1 MRFSDE
7 FLSEVRDRNDIVDVI
22 SPYVD
27 LRVRGALATGLCPFH
42 NEKTPSFT
50 VYINTQSYYCFGCGS
65 GGDAITFIKNIEN
78 LDYTEAVTMLAERSG
93 LALPADGYDDGVAK
107 MKRRMYDANREA
119 ARFFH
124 KNLFTPQGKTGL
136 DYFLSRGL
144 SMETIKHFGLGYAP
158 DDWSALIKHMKS
170 KGFSEQELLSADL
183 AKKTQKG
190 YVIDT
195 FRNRAMFPIID
206 VKGSVIAFGGRVLDD
221 SKPKYVNTS
230 DTLVYKKSQGVFA
243 LNFAKRGTE
252 KTLILCEGYMDVI
265 AYHQA
270 GFENAVAGL
279 GTAFTPEQAKLLSKY
294 AEEVIL
300 SYDGDEA
307 GQKATRKAIGI
318 LSRTPLRIRVAKMQ
332 GGKDP
337 DEIIKKFGKDRM
349 RQILTSAV
357 GDTEF
362 ELMRAMQGFDIS
374 SADGKVAYLERAVDI
389 LSHIN
394 NAIQWDVYA
403 SKLSAQLDVD
413 KTAIVVQIE
422 KKAKQRVKRETK
434 EQFSKAATFN
444 DEAMKKANPERQKNL
459 IAAKAEEILIAS
471 LLHNPDFYAKIKD
484 SVSDDDFATELN
496 RRIYKVIASH
506 IEESRPVEITYFAS
520 ELSDEEI
527 GYLVRLESMRE
538 NLGNT
543 VKECLD
549 CIRRMREEKQ
559 EREIK
564 NPAGMTDDEWF
575 SHIKKRKDE
584 TG

>member
-27 LRVRGALATGLCPFH
+27 LRVRGSLATGLCPFH

-50 VYINTQSYYCFGCGS
+50 VYVNTQSYYCFGCGS

-124 KNLFTPQGKTGL
+124 SCLFTPDGKTGL

-144 SMETIKHFGLGYAP
+144 SMETIRHFGLGYAP
-158 DDWSALIKHMKS
+158 DKWDGLLRHMKS
-170 KGFSEQELLSADL
+170 KGYSEQELVAADL

-190 YVIDT
+190 YIIDT

-243 LNFAKRGTE
+243 LNFAKRGSD

-279 GTAFTPEQAKLLSKY
+279 GTAFTPEQAKLISKY

-300 SYDGDEA
+300 SYDNDEA
-307 GQKATRKAIGI
+307 GQNATRKAIGI
-318 LSRTPLRIRVAKMQ
+318 LSRTPLRIRVARLQ

-337 DEIIKKFGKDRM
+337 DEIIKKYGKDKM
-349 RQILTSAV
+349 RQILSSAV
-357 GDTEF
+357 GDVEF
-362 ELMRAMQGFDIS
+362 DLQRAQQGFDLQTS
-374 SADGKVAYLERAVDI
+374 DGKVAYLEKAVDI
-389 LSHIN
+389 LSKIRN
-394 NAIQWDVYA
+394 PIQWDVYA
-403 SKLSAQLDVD
+403 SKLSAQLGVS
-413 KTAIVVQIE
+413 KEAIVIQIE
-422 KKAKQRVKRETK
+422 KKSKQRARKETREN
-434 EQFSKAATFN
+434 FSNAATFN
-444 DEAMKKANPERQKNL
+444 DEALKKVNPERAKNL
-459 IAAKAEEILIAS
+459 VAAKAEEILIAS
-471 LLHNPDFYAKIKD
+471 LLHNPDFYSKIKD
-484 SVSDDDFATELN
+484 KIDENDFATELN
-496 RRIYKVIASH
+496 RRIYNVIARH
-506 IEESRPVEITYFAS
+506 IEQHRPVEITYFAS

-538 NLGNT
+538 KLGNT
-543 VKECLD
+543 VQECLD
-549 CIRRMREEKQ
+549 CIKRMKDERR
-559 EREIK
+559 EREAK

-575 SHIKKRKDE
+575 SQFKKQE
-584 TG
+584 

>member
-27 LRVRGALATGLCPFH
+27 LRVRGSLATGLCPFH

-78 LDYTEAVTMLAERSG
+78 LDYTEAVTMLADRSG

-119 ARFFH
+119 AKFFH
-124 KNLFTPQGKTGL
+124 SSLFKPEGKTGL

-144 SMETIKHFGLGYAP
+144 SMETIRHFGLGFAP
-158 DDWSALIKHMKS
+158 DSWSSLIKHLKS
-170 KGFSEQELLSADL
+170 KGFSEQEIIAADL

-243 LNFAKRGTE
+243 LNFAKRGSD

-279 GTAFTPEQAKLLSKY
+279 GTSFTPEQAKLLSKY

-300 SYDGDEA
+300 SYDNDEA
-307 GQKATRKAIGI
+307 GQNATRKAIGI
-318 LSRTPLRIRVAKMQ
+318 LSRTPLRIRVARLQ

-337 DEIIKKFGKDRM
+337 DEIIKKYGKDKM
-349 RQILTSAV
+349 RQILSSAV
-357 GDTEF
+357 GDVEF
-362 ELMRAMQGFDIS
+362 DLQRAQQGFDLQTS
-374 SADGKVAYLERAVDI
+374 DGKVAYLERAVDI
-389 LSHIN
+389 LSKIRN
-394 NAIQWDVYA
+394 PIQWDVYA
-403 SKLSAQLDVD
+403 SKLSAQLGVS
-413 KTAIVVQIE
+413 KEAIVIQIE
-422 KKAKQRVKRETK
+422 KRSKQRVRRETRDN
-434 EQFSKAATFN
+434 FANAATFN
-444 DEAMKKANPERQKNL
+444 DEALKKVNPERQKNL
-459 IAAKAEEILIAS
+459 VAAKAEEILIAS
-471 LLHNPDFYAKIKD
+471 LLHNPDFYFKIKD
-484 SVSDDDFATELN
+484 KVSDDDFATDLN

-506 IEESRPVEITYFAS
+506 IEQHRPIEITYFAS

-538 NLGNT
+538 KLGNT
-543 VKECLD
+543 AQECLD
-549 CIRRMREEKQ
+549 CIKRMKDEKR
-559 EREIK
+559 ERESK

-575 SHIKKRKDE
+575 SQFKKQE
-584 TG
+584 E

>member
-27 LRVRGALATGLCPFH
+27 LRVRGSLATGLCPFH

-50 VYINTQSYYCFGCGS
+50 VYVNTQSYYCFGCGS

-124 KNLFTPQGKTGL
+124 SCLFTPDGKTGL

-144 SMETIKHFGLGYAP
+144 SMETIRHFGLGYAP
-158 DDWSALIKHMKS
+158 DKWDGLLRHMKS
-170 KGFSEQELLSADL
+170 KGYSEQELVAADL

-190 YVIDT
+190 YIIDT

-243 LNFAKRGTE
+243 LNFAKRGSD

-279 GTAFTPEQAKLLSKY
+279 GTAFTPEQAKLISKY

-300 SYDGDEA
+300 SYDNDEA
-307 GQKATRKAIGI
+307 GQNATRKAIGI
-318 LSRTPLRIRVAKMQ
+318 LSRTPLRIRVARLQ

-337 DEIIKKFGKDRM
+337 DEIIKKYGKDKM
-349 RQILTSAV
+349 RQILSSAV
-357 GDTEF
+357 GDVEF
-362 ELMRAMQGFDIS
+362 DLQRAQQGFDLQTS
-374 SADGKVAYLERAVDI
+374 DGKVAYLEKAVDI
-389 LSHIN
+389 LSKIRN
-394 NAIQWDVYA
+394 PIQWDVYA
-403 SKLSAQLDVD
+403 SKLSAQLGVS
-413 KTAIVVQIE
+413 KEAIVIQIE
-422 KKAKQRVKRETK
+422 KKSKQRARKETREN
-434 EQFSKAATFN
+434 FSNAATFN
-444 DEAMKKANPERQKNL
+444 DEALKKVNPERAKNL
-459 IAAKAEEILIAS
+459 VAAKAEEILIAS
-471 LLHNPDFYAKIKD
+471 LLHNPDFYSKIKD
-484 SVSDDDFATELN
+484 KIDENDFATDLN
-496 RRIYKVIASH
+496 RRIYNVIARH
-506 IEESRPVEITYFAS
+506 IEQHRPVEITYFAS

-538 NLGNT
+538 KLGNT
-543 VKECLD
+543 VQECLD
-549 CIRRMREEKQ
+549 CIKRMKDERR
-559 EREIK
+559 EREAK

-575 SHIKKRKDE
+575 SQFKKQE
-584 TG
+584 

>member
-27 LRVRGALATGLCPFH
+27 LRVRGSLATGLCPFH

-50 VYINTQSYYCFGCGS
+50 VYVNTQSYYCFGCGS

-124 KNLFTPQGKTGL
+124 SCLFTPDGKTGL

-144 SMETIKHFGLGYAP
+144 SMETIRHFGLGYAP
-158 DDWSALIKHMKS
+158 DKWDGLLRYMKS
-170 KGFSEQELLSADL
+170 KGYSEQELVAADL

-190 YVIDT
+190 YIIDT

-243 LNFAKRGTE
+243 LNFAKRGSD

-279 GTAFTPEQAKLLSKY
+279 GTAFTPEQAKLISKY

-300 SYDGDEA
+300 SYDNDEA
-307 GQKATRKAIGI
+307 GQNATRKAIGI
-318 LSRTPLRIRVAKMQ
+318 LSRTPLRIRVARLQ

-337 DEIIKKFGKDRM
+337 DEIIKKYGKDKM
-349 RQILTSAV
+349 RQILSSAV
-357 GDTEF
+357 GDVEF
-362 ELMRAMQGFDIS
+362 DLQRAQQGFDLQTS
-374 SADGKVAYLERAVDI
+374 DGKVAYLERAVDI
-389 LSHIN
+389 LSKIRN
-394 NAIQWDVYA
+394 PIQWDVYA
-403 SKLSAQLDVD
+403 SKLSAQLGVS
-413 KTAIVVQIE
+413 KEAIVIQIE
-422 KKAKQRVKRETK
+422 KKSKQRVRKETRDN
-434 EQFSKAATFN
+434 FSNAATFN
-444 DEAMKKANPERQKNL
+444 DEAMKKVNPERAKNL
-459 IAAKAEEILIAS
+459 VAAKAEEILIAS
-471 LLHNPDFYAKIKD
+471 LLHNPDFYFKIKD
-484 SVSDDDFATELN
+484 KLSEKDFATELN
-496 RRIYKVIASH
+496 RRIYNVIAGH
-506 IEESRPVEITYFAS
+506 IEQHRPVEITYFAS

-538 NLGNT
+538 KLGNT
-543 VKECLD
+543 VQECLD
-549 CIRRMREEKQ
+549 CIKRMKDERR
-559 EREIK
+559 ERETK

-575 SHIKKRKDE
+575 SQFKKQE
-584 TG
+584 

>member
-27 LRVRGALATGLCPFH
+27 LRVRGPLATGLCPFH

-78 LDYTEAVTMLAERSG
+78 LAYSEAVTLLAERSG
-93 LALPADGYDDGVAK
+93 LPLPADGYDDGVAK
-107 MKRRMYDANREA
+107 MKRRMLDANREA
-119 ARFFH
+119 AKFFH
-124 KNLFTPQGKTGL
+124 SCMLSPSGKTGL
-136 DYFLSRGL
+136 DYFLNRGL
-144 SMETIKHFGLGYAP
+144 SMDTIRHFGLGYAP
-158 DDWSALIKHMKS
+158 DKWDGLIKHMKA
-170 KGFSEQELLSADL
+170 KGYTEQELIAADL

-190 YVIDT
+190 YVVDT

-243 LNFAKRGTE
+243 LNFAKRGSG

-279 GTAFTPEQAKLLSKY
+279 GTAFTPEQAKLISKY

-300 SYDGDEA
+300 SYDNDEA
-307 GQKATRKAIGI
+307 GQNATRKAIGI
-318 LSRTPLRIRVAKMQ
+318 LSRTPLRIRVAKLQ

-337 DEIIKKFGKDRM
+337 DEIIKKYGKDKM
-349 RQILTSAV
+349 QQILSSAV
-357 GDTEF
+357 GDVEF
-362 ELMRAMQGFDIS
+362 DLQRAKQGFDLQTS
-374 SADGKVAYLERAVDI
+374 DGKVAYLGQAVDI
-389 LSHIN
+389 LAKFRN
-394 NAIQWDVYA
+394 PIQWDVYA
-403 SKLSAQLDVD
+403 SKLAAELGVS
-413 KTAIVVQIE
+413 KEAIVVQIE
-422 KKAKQRVKRETK
+422 KKSKQKVRRETK
-434 EQFSKAATFN
+434 ENFAKAATFN
-444 DEAMKKANPERQKNL
+444 DEALKKVNPERQKNL
-459 IAAKAEEILIAS
+459 FAAKAEETLIAS
-471 LLHNPDFYAKIKD
+471 LLHNPDFYFKIKD
-484 SVSDDDFATELN
+484 KVYDEDFATQLN
-496 RRIYKVIASH
+496 LRIYKLIARNLD
-506 IEESRPVEITYFAS
+506 ENRPVGVTYFS
-520 ELSDEEI
+520 QELTDEET

-549 CIRRMREEKQ
+549 CINRMQQEKR
-559 EREIK
+559 ERESK
-564 NPAGMTDDEWF
+564 NPAQMTDDEW
-575 SHIKKRKDE
+575 IKQFKKQD
-584 TG
+584 

>member
-27 LRVRGALATGLCPFH
+27 LRVRGSLATGLCPFH

-124 KNLFTPQGKTGL
+124 SCLFTPDGKTGL

-144 SMETIKHFGLGYAP
+144 SMETIRHFGLGYAP
-158 DDWSALIKHMKS
+158 DKWDGLLRHMKS
-170 KGFSEQELLSADL
+170 KGYSEQELVAADL

-190 YVIDT
+190 YIIDT

-243 LNFAKRGTE
+243 LNFAKRGSD

-279 GTAFTPEQAKLLSKY
+279 GTAFTPEQAKLISKY

-300 SYDGDEA
+300 SYDNDEA
-307 GQKATRKAIGI
+307 GQNATRKAIGI
-318 LSRTPLRIRVAKMQ
+318 LSRTPLRIRVARLQ

-337 DEIIKKFGKDRM
+337 DEIIKKYGKDKM
-349 RQILTSAV
+349 RQILSSAV
-357 GDTEF
+357 GDVEF
-362 ELMRAMQGFDIS
+362 DLQRAQQGFDLQTS
-374 SADGKVAYLERAVDI
+374 DGKVAYLERAVDI
-389 LSHIN
+389 LSKIRN
-394 NAIQWDVYA
+394 PIQWDVYA
-403 SKLSAQLDVD
+403 SKLSGQLGVS
-413 KTAIVVQIE
+413 KEAIVIQIE
-422 KKAKQRVKRETK
+422 KKSKQRARKETRDN
-434 EQFSKAATFN
+434 FSNAATFN
-444 DEAMKKANPERQKNL
+444 DEALKKVNPERAKNL
-459 IAAKAEEILIAS
+459 VAAKAEEILIAS
-471 LLHNPDFYAKIKD
+471 LLHNPDFYFKIKD
-484 SVSDDDFATELN
+484 KVSENDFATELN
-496 RRIYKVIASH
+496 RRIYNVIARH
-506 IEESRPVEITYFAS
+506 IEQHRPVEITYFAS

-538 NLGNT
+538 KLGNT
-543 VKECLD
+543 VQECLD
-549 CIRRMREEKQ
+549 CIKRMKDERR
-559 EREIK
+559 EREAK

-575 SHIKKRKDE
+575 SQFKKQE
-584 TG
+584 

>member
-27 LRVRGALATGLCPFH
+27 LRVRGPLATGLCPFH

-78 LDYTEAVTMLAERSG
+78 LDYGEAVTVLAERSG
-93 LALPADGYDDGVAK
+93 LALPADGYDDSIAK
-107 MKRRMYDANREA
+107 MKRRLYDANREA
-119 ARFFH
+119 AKFFH
-124 KNLFTPQGKTGL
+124 ANLFKPEGKTGL
-136 DYFLSRGL
+136 DYFLDRGL
-144 SMETIKHFGLGYAP
+144 SPETIRHFGLGYAP
-158 DDWSALIKHMKS
+158 DNWNSLIKHMKS
-170 KGFSEQELLSADL
+170 KGFSEQELIAADL

-300 SYDGDEA
+300 SYDSDEA
-307 GQKATRKAIGI
+307 GQNATRKAIGI
-318 LSRTPLRIRVAKMQ
+318 LSKTPLRIRVAKLQ

-337 DEIIKKFGKDRM
+337 DEIIKKYGKDKM
-349 RQILTSAV
+349 RQILSSAV
-357 GDTEF
+357 GDVEF
-362 ELMRAMQGFDIS
+362 DLQRAQQGFDLQS
-374 SADGKVAYLERAVDI
+374 SDGKVAYLEKAVEV
-389 LSHIN
+389 LSKVRNPIH
-394 NAIQWDVYA
+394 WDVYA
-403 SKLSAQLDVD
+403 SKLSSQLGVS
-413 KTAIVVQIE
+413 KEAIVIQIE
-422 KKAKQRVKRETK
+422 KKAKQKARRETK
-434 EQFSKAATFN
+434 DNFAKAATFN
-444 DEAMKKANPERQKNL
+444 DDSLKKVNPERQQNL
-459 IAAKAEEILIAS
+459 IAAKAEETLIAS
-471 LLHNPDFYAKIKD
+471 LLHNPDFYSKIKD
-484 SVSDDDFATELN
+484 KLSADDFATDLN
-496 RRIYKVIASH
+496 RRIYSVIASH
-506 IEESRPVEITYFAS
+506 IQQHRPVEITYFAS

-527 GYLVRLESMRE
+527 GYLVRLEAMRE
-538 NLGNT
+538 KLGNT
-543 VKECLD
+543 VQECLD
-549 CIRRMREEKQ
+549 CIKRMKDEKR
-559 EREIK
+559 ERETK

-575 SHIKKRKDE
+575 SQFQKKE
-584 TG
+584 E

>member
-27 LRVRGALATGLCPFH
+27 LRVRGSLATGLCPFH

-50 VYINTQSYYCFGCGS
+50 VYVNTQSYYCFGCGS

-124 KNLFTPQGKTGL
+124 SCLFTPDGKTGL

-144 SMETIKHFGLGYAP
+144 SMETIRHFGLGYAP
-158 DDWSALIKHMKS
+158 DKWDGLLRYMKS
-170 KGFSEQELLSADL
+170 KGYSEQELVEADL

-190 YVIDT
+190 YIIDT

-243 LNFAKRGTE
+243 LNFAKRGSD

-279 GTAFTPEQAKLLSKY
+279 GTAFTPEQAKLISKY

-300 SYDGDEA
+300 SYDNDEA
-307 GQKATRKAIGI
+307 GQNATRKAIGI
-318 LSRTPLRIRVAKMQ
+318 LSRTPLRIRVARLQ

-337 DEIIKKFGKDRM
+337 DEIIKKYGKDKM
-349 RQILTSAV
+349 RQILSSAV
-357 GDTEF
+357 GDVEF
-362 ELMRAMQGFDIS
+362 DLQRAQQGFDLQTS
-374 SADGKVAYLERAVDI
+374 DGKVAYLERAVDI
-389 LSHIN
+389 LSKIRN
-394 NAIQWDVYA
+394 PIQWDVYA
-403 SKLSAQLDVD
+403 SKLSSQLGVS
-413 KTAIVVQIE
+413 KEAIVIQIE
-422 KKAKQRVKRETK
+422 KKSKQRARKETREN
-434 EQFSKAATFN
+434 FSNAATFN
-444 DEAMKKANPERQKNL
+444 DEALKKVNPERAKNL
-459 IAAKAEEILIAS
+459 VAAKAEEILIAS
-471 LLHNPDFYAKIKD
+471 LLHNPDFYFKIRDK
-484 SVSDDDFATELN
+484 VCDDDFATELN
-496 RRIYKVIASH
+496 RRIYNVIAGH
-506 IEESRPVEITYFAS
+506 IEQHRPVEITYFAS
-520 ELSDEEI
+520 ELSDEET

-538 NLGNT
+538 KLGNT
-543 VKECLD
+543 VQECLD
-549 CIRRMREEKQ
+549 CIKRMKDERR
-559 EREIK
+559 EREAK

-575 SHIKKRKDE
+575 SQFKKQE
-584 TG
+584 

>member
-27 LRVRGALATGLCPFH
+27 LRVRGSLATGLCPFH

-50 VYINTQSYYCFGCGS
+50 VYVNTQSYYCFGCGS

-124 KNLFTPQGKTGL
+124 SCLFTPDGKIGL

-144 SMETIKHFGLGYAP
+144 SMETIRHFGLGYAP
-158 DDWSALIKHMKS
+158 DKWDGLLRYMKS
-170 KGFSEQELLSADL
+170 KGYSEQELVAADL

-190 YVIDT
+190 YIIDT

-243 LNFAKRGTE
+243 LNFAKRGSD

-279 GTAFTPEQAKLLSKY
+279 GTAFTPEQAKLISKY

-300 SYDGDEA
+300 SYDNDEA
-307 GQKATRKAIGI
+307 GQNATRKAIGI
-318 LSRTPLRIRVAKMQ
+318 LSRTPLRIRVARLQ

-337 DEIIKKFGKDRM
+337 DEIIKKYGKDKM
-349 RQILTSAV
+349 RQILSSAV
-357 GDTEF
+357 GDVEF
-362 ELMRAMQGFDIS
+362 DLQRAQQGFDLQTS
-374 SADGKVAYLERAVDI
+374 DGKVAYLERAVDI
-389 LSHIN
+389 LSKIRN
-394 NAIQWDVYA
+394 PIQWDVYA
-403 SKLSAQLDVD
+403 SKLSSQLGVS
-413 KTAIVVQIE
+413 KEAIVIQIE
-422 KKAKQRVKRETK
+422 KKSKQRARKETREN
-434 EQFSKAATFN
+434 FSNAATFN
-444 DEAMKKANPERQKNL
+444 DEALKKVNPERAKNL
-459 IAAKAEEILIAS
+459 VAAKAEEILIAS
-471 LLHNPDFYAKIKD
+471 LLHNPDFYFKIRDK
-484 SVSDDDFATELN
+484 VCDDDFATELN
-496 RRIYKVIASH
+496 RRIYNVIAGH
-506 IEESRPVEITYFAS
+506 IEQHRPVEITYFAS
-520 ELSDEEI
+520 ELSDEET

-538 NLGNT
+538 KLGNT
-543 VKECLD
+543 VQECLD
-549 CIRRMREEKQ
+549 CIKRMKDERR
-559 EREIK
+559 EREAK

-575 SHIKKRKDE
+575 SQFKKQE
-584 TG
+584 

>member
-27 LRVRGALATGLCPFH
+27 LRVKGSLATGLCPFH

-65 GGDAITFIKNIEN
+65 GGDAISFIKNIEN
-78 LDYTEAVTMLAERSG
+78 LHYAEAVAMLAERSG
-93 LALPADGYDDGVAK
+93 LALPVDGYDDGVAK

-124 KNLFTPQGKTGL
+124 NSLFTPEGKTGL
-136 DYFLSRGL
+136 DYFLNRGL
-144 SMETIKHFGLGYAP
+144 SMETIRHFGLGYAP
-158 DDWSALIKHMKS
+158 DAWSSLIKHMKS
-170 KGFSEQELLSADL
+170 KGFSEQELIAADL

-243 LNFAKRGTE
+243 LNFAKRGAE

-279 GTAFTPEQAKLLSKY
+279 GTAFTSEQAKLLSKY

-300 SYDGDEA
+300 SYDNDEA
-307 GQKATRKAIGI
+307 GQNATRKAIGI
-318 LSRTPLRIRVAKMQ
+318 LSRTPLRIRVARLQ

-337 DEIIKKFGKDRM
+337 DEIIKKYGKDKM
-349 RQILTSAV
+349 QQILSSAV
-357 GDTEF
+357 GDVEF
-362 ELMRAMQGFDIS
+362 DLQRAQQGFDLQTS
-374 SADGKVAYLERAVDI
+374 DGKVAYLERAVDI
-389 LSHIN
+389 LSKSSN
-394 NAIQWDVYA
+394 PIQWDVYA
-403 SKLSAQLDVD
+403 SKLSSQLGVS
-413 KTAIVVQIE
+413 KEAIVTQVT
-422 KKAKQRVKRETK
+422 KKSKQRTRRETK
-434 EQFSKAATFN
+434 ENFAKAASFN
-444 DEAMKKANPERQKNL
+444 DDAMKKVNPERQNNL
-459 IAAKAEEILIAS
+459 VAAKAEETLIAA
-471 LLHNPDFYAKIKD
+471 LLHNPDFYSKIKD
-484 SVSDDDFATELN
+484 KVSDDDFATDVN
-496 RRIYKVIASH
+496 RRIFNAIASH
-506 IEESRPVEITYFAS
+506 IEQQRPTEITYFAS

-549 CIRRMREEKQ
+549 CIKRMKDEKRE
-559 EREIK
+559 RDLK

-575 SHIKKRKDE
+575 SQFKKQE
-584 TG
+584 